1 MSLTNPALRADLAQI
16 SEWIAPNSRT
26 LDLGCGDGSLLAHLQ
41 QQRNV
46 NGYGLEL
53 NVESVTTCIE
63 RGVKVIHTDLNA
75 GLTDFDDNSFDYVVM
90 TQALQMVRH
99 PDKLL
104 DEMLRIGKEGIVTFP
119 NFGYWRC
126 RLAIARGRMPVT
138 SGLPN
143 SWYNTNNIHLCTV
156 RDFEAL
162 CAQKGIRITRRLV
175 LDSNH
180 QTDMRARTMPN
191 LFGEIA
197 LYQFTR

>member
-1 MSLTNPALRADLAQI
+1 MSNKLRADLALI
-16 SEWIAPNSRT
+16 SDWIKPNSRA
-26 LDLGCGDGSLLAHLQ
+26 LDLGCGDGTLLAHL
-41 QQRNV
+41 RDERGV
-46 NGYGLEL
+46 TGYGLEID
-53 NVESVTTCIE
+53 VERVTSCIR

-75 GLTDFDDNSFDYVVM
+75 GLADFDAGSFDYVVM

-119 NFGYWRC
+119 NFGYWKC
-126 RLAIARGRMPVT
+126 RLAVARGQMPVT
-138 SGLPN
+138 PGLPS
-143 SWYNTNNIHLCTV
+143 SWYNTDNIHLCTV

-162 CAQKGIRITRRLV
+162 CAKKGIKILRRAV

-180 QTDMRARTMPN
+180 QTDFRARSLPN

-197 LYQFTR
+197 LYQFSR

>member
-1 MSLTNPALRADLAQI
+1 MSLRADLELI
-16 SEWIAPNSRT
+16 SEWITPGSRT
-26 LDLGCGDGSLLAHLQ
+26 LDLGCGDGSLLAHLRD
-41 QQRNV
+41 QRQV

-53 NVESVTTCIE
+53 DVKHVTAGIR

-75 GLTDFDDNSFDYVVM
+75 GLADFDVDSFDYVVM

-119 NFGYWRC
+119 NFGYWKC
-126 RLAIARGRMPVT
+126 RLAVARGQMPVT
-138 SGLPN
+138 PGLPN
-143 SWYNTNNIHLCTV
+143 HWYNTDNIHLCTV
-156 RDFEAL
+156 RDFENL
-162 CAQKGIRITRRLV
+162 CAQKGIKILRRVV

-180 QTDMRARTMPN
+180 QADLRAKTLPN

-197 LYQFTR
+197 LYHFSR